1 MAEQVYGIDL
11 GTTYSV
17 IATLGS
23 NARPEVFDISTE
35 QERTLASVVYFQ
47 PGGAP
52 VVGRA
57 AKSMAASEPDRVVS
71 CIKRQIGKE
80 DVVYTF
86 DGVPYDPINI
96 SSLILKRMKEDVE
109 VQGYPVSK
117 VVITCPAYF
126 GNTEKTATRQAGEI
140 AGLTVL
146 DIIHEPTAAALNYC
160 SHEFS
165 ENRRIMVYDLGGG
178 TFDVTLLDFSVD
190 EFGKN
195 AKIQI
200 LDSTGDDKLG
210 GIDWDKMLNEYIC
223 KVYADENGI
232 STDDIDADTKAVI
245 DSQVEDT
252 KKKLSALSSY
262 SVNVGGTRLQV
273 TAEEFRER
281 TKNLV
286 DRTIYFVTQLL
297 GKNGLTPDDID
308 TVLLVGGS
316 TRMPMVQEAVKALFP
331 NKEGGAPR
339 VRIEDPDFAVAKG
352 AAIAAGMKYIEIVRE
367 HGEQGANP
375 PSNTDGGPEDVTEK
389 PFSAE
394 TAKNLLQAFSEQ
406 GVMIDN
412 GGEILSRSF
421 GPAVLVPDPDE
432 PDGKKLMIDNLLFIG
447 GPSPAE
453 AEETYG
459 VSEDNLPEL
468 TVIVFENTSKD
479 ERYVTP
485 PFTKEGKPQATD
497 PELNVKQI
505 GTVVMPLPAGTPKGS
520 PILIRFKCGSNGLT
534 VYATNVTTGEMIEA
548 DIESAL
554 LKTKE
559 QVESDRKLIGRIKT
573 SGTVEG

>member
-35 QERTLASVVYFQ
+35 AERTLASVVYFQ

-57 AKSMAASEPDRVVS
+57 AKEMVASEPDRVIS
-71 CIKRQIGKE
+71 CVKRQIGKE
-80 DVVYTF
+80 DVRYTF
-86 DGVPYDPINI
+86 DGVEYDPITV

-109 VQGYPVSK
+109 AQGYEVSK

-140 AGLTVL
+140 AGLEVL

-165 ENRRIMVYDLGGG
+165 EKRRIMVYDLGGG

-190 EFGKN
+190 EFGGN
-195 AKIQI
+195 ASIVI

-210 GIDWDKMLNEYIC
+210 GVDWDEKLADYIC
-223 KVYADENGI
+223 ELFADENGI
-232 STDDIDADTKAVI
+232 GKDEIDAGTKALI
-245 DSQVEDT
+245 KSQAEDV
-252 KKKLSALSSY
+252 KKKLSVMTSFN
-262 SVNVGGTRLQV
+262 VNAGGSRLQV

-297 GKNGLTPDDID
+297 GKNGLVPDDID

-316 TRMPMVQEAVKALFP
+316 TKMPMVQEAVRTLFP
-331 NKEGGAPR
+331 GKDGGSPR

-352 AAIAAGMKYIEIVRE
+352 AAIAAGMKYSESFGGIEVKDR
-367 HGEQGANP
+367 
-375 PSNTDGGPEDVTEK
+375 
-389 PFSAE
+389 
-394 TAKNLLQAFSEQ
+394 
-406 GVMIDN
+406 
-412 GGEILSRSF
+412 LSRSF
-421 GPAVLVPDPDE
+421 GPAVLVPDPNE
-432 PDGKKLMIDNLLFIG
+432 PCGKKLMIDNLLFIG
-447 GPSPAE
+447 DLSPAE

-459 VSEDNLPEL
+459 VAEDNLPEL
-468 TVIVFENTSKD
+468 KVPVFENTSKD

-485 PFTKEGKPQATD
+485 PYNKEGRPQSTD
-497 PELNVKQI
+497 PSLNVKEI
-505 GTVVMPLPAGTPKGS
+505 GTVVMSLPAGTPKDS
-520 PILIRFKCGSNGLT
+520 PILIRFKCGSDGLT
-534 VYATNVTTGEMIEA
+534 VYATNVTTGETVETNIV
-548 DIESAL
+548 STF

-559 QVESDRKLIGRIKT
+559 QVRDNKKLIGRINT